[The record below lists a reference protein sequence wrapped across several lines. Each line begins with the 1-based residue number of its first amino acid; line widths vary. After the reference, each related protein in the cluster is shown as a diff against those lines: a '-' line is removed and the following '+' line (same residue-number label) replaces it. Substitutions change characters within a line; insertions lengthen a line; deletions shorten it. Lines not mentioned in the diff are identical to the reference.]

1 MIDRKDGGAA
11 SWKSSTFV
19 AFPRLLHVIGPMT
32 DTALPRFPRLVDR
45 VVEHLPTLPLD
56 LALRRFVG
64 SLADR
69 HASLFSRLGE
79 HAEKRFL
86 IEPTDVAI
94 AFLLAPDP
102 AMPRLE
108 AVKRGADGR
117 IDVAHDARIAGPLA
131 ALVGMVHGALDGD
144 ALFFSRDI
152 VIEGDTE
159 AVLALRNA
167 VDDAEIDLAAEIAA
181 ITGPAAK
188 VTAGVLEAIRPL
200 AERLT
205 GVALGRPGGTP

>member
-1 MIDRKDGGAA
+1 
-11 SWKSSTFV
+11 
-19 AFPRLLHVIGPMT
+19 MT
-32 DTALPRFPRLVDR
+32 DTPLPRFPRLLDR
-45 VVEHLPTLPLD
+45 VLGVLPTLPLD
-56 LALRRFVG
+56 LVLRRFVT

-69 HASLFSRLGE
+69 HPSLFSRLGDQ
-79 HAEKRFL
+79 AEKRFL
-86 IEPTDVAI
+86 IDPTDVAFG
-94 AFLLAPDP
+94 FLLRPDP

-108 AVKRGADGR
+108 AVKRGDDGV
-117 IDVAHDARIAGPLA
+117 IDAAWDARIAGPLA

-167 VDDAEIDLAAEIAA
+167 VDDAEIDLLDEIAA
-181 ITGPAAK
+181 ATGPAERFVA
-188 VTAGVLEAIRPL
+188 EAMRRAAPF

-205 GVALGRPGGTP
+205 GVALARVGGYQP

>member
-1 MIDRKDGGAA
+1 M
-11 SWKSSTFV
+11 SE
-19 AFPRLLHVIGPMT
+19 
-32 DTALPRFPRLVDR
+32 TALPRFPRLIDR
-45 VVEHLPTLPLD
+45 LVGRLPTLPLD

-69 HASLFSRLGE
+69 HPSLFSRLGE
-79 HAEKRFL
+79 HAVKRFL
-86 IEPTDVAI
+86 IEPTDLSI
-94 AFLLAPDP
+94 AFVLAPDP

-108 AVKRGADGR
+108 AVKRDAAGA
-117 IDVAHDARIAGPLA
+117 VHAAHDARIAGPLA

-167 VDDAEIDLAAEIAA
+167 VDDAEIDLPAEVAA
-181 ITGPAAK
+181 IAGPLSRYVAQ
-188 VTAGVLEAIRPL
+188 VLEAVRPM
-200 AERLT
+200 AEKMT
-205 GVALGRPGGTP
+205 GVALGRPGAVA

>member
-1 MIDRKDGGAA
+1 
-11 SWKSSTFV
+11 
-19 AFPRLLHVIGPMT
+19 MT
-32 DTALPRFPRLVDR
+32 DLALPRFPRLIDR
-45 VVEHLPTLPLD
+45 IAGRLPTLPLD

-64 SLADR
+64 SLAER
-69 HASLFSRLGE
+69 HPSLFSRLGE
-79 HAEKRFL
+79 HAGKRFL
-86 IEPTDVAI
+86 IEPTDLSF

-108 AVKRGADGR
+108 AVKRDTSGT
-117 IDVAHDARIAGPLA
+117 IHTAHDARIAGPLA
-131 ALVGMVHGALDGD
+131 ALIGMVHGALDGD

-167 VDDAEIDLAAEIAA
+167 VDDAEIDLPAEIAVM
-181 ITGPAAK
+181 TGPAAGTVAAMLK
-188 VTAGVLEAIRPL
+188 AMRPL

-205 GVALGRPGGTP
+205 GVALGRPGETA